1 MDLGS
6 SELRARTIA
15 GGCGVEGG
23 IAGRLPT
30 GLRDAKAGGGRACR
44 RSPKRC
50 PLPPSLIR
58 EPSEVPCLSRSP
70 PTPALISA
78 KPRREGPRSPRSQG
92 KGALRRRTGQL
103 PGGLTSALPAAA
115 GAGPGRVRA
124 RPAHPPAAEL
134 SWAPSAP
141 ALRPPVSKLL
151 NLRAAHALRGRRPTR
166 RIGPPGQPGSALL
179 STVPTRAIRA
189 GLSARA
195 GALRCASAP
204 PELPA
209 GRGASPRRAR
219 GRESPPLFSPTP
231 EPAPLP
237 GIRSKKRTGAPGLGV
252 RRPPP
257 ARPCPQLGRCA
268 RSAGLATAPLVW
280 TLAQSLC
287 PASSPS
293 PTLPPRRF
301 QAARAPA
308 QLQASWGQ
316 NRPVSLP
323 KPQFPIRSLESD
335 KDQAPRES
343 GVPPTLSSSQ
353 QSTLQSIFPVPRKC
367 DLQGTQVRTLHWEL
381 VQDRS

>member
-219 GRESPPLFSPTP
+219 GRESPPFSVPP
-231 EPAPLP
+231 PSRPPFPGSAAKNGLERQAWEFVAPLP
-237 GIRSKKRTGAPGLGV
+237 HALALSWGAALGAQGWQLPPWSGLWRRASVLPPLLPLPCLPGGSKRPEHRRSCRHPGGRTGP
-252 RRPPP
+252 
-257 ARPCPQLGRCA
+257 
-268 RSAGLATAPLVW
+268 
-280 TLAQSLC
+280 
-287 PASSPS
+287 
-293 PTLPPRRF
+293 
-301 QAARAPA
+301 
-308 QLQASWGQ
+308 
-316 NRPVSLP
+316 
-323 KPQFPIRSLESD
+323 
-335 KDQAPRES
+335 
-343 GVPPTLSSSQ
+343 
-353 QSTLQSIFPVPRKC
+353 
-367 DLQGTQVRTLHWEL
+367 
-381 VQDRS
+381 